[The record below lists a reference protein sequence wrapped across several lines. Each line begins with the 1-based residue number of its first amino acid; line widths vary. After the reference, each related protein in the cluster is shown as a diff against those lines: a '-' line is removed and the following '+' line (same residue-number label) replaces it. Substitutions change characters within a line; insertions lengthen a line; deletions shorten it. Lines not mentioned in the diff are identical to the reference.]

1 MSELTAFHQP
11 KTLDEAL
18 TLMSELGER
27 GRPLAGGTA
36 LALSRPTRIEA
47 LVDLGRVEELRTIS
61 SSAQGLHVGAMV
73 TCAELWQATLD
84 PMPPRALIKAAA
96 SVGSR
101 VLQNHVTVGGN
112 CVGIHAWSDLPVALC
127 CLGAELVLRSGVG
140 GERIVPAQD
149 FFAQHPSKTLTTGE
163 LLVQVRVPPQPEGST
178 SAYMKFSRNVGDQA
192 LASAAVWLQL
202 QDRVVSEARL
212 VAGALRA
219 LPQSLERAAAAL
231 LGGQP
236 TADAM
241 EAAGAAA
248 ADEARSGSDFKA
260 SAEYR
265 KTLLAA
271 LVRDALELAV
281 ARAGGVA

>member
-11 KTLDEAL
+11 TTLDEAL
-18 TLMSELGER
+18 TLISELGER

-36 LALSRPTRIEA
+36 LALSRPARIEA
-47 LVDLGRVEELRTIS
+47 LVDLGRVEELRAIS
-61 SSAQGLHVGAMV
+61 SGADGVCVGAMV
-73 TCAELWQATLD
+73 TCAELWQAKLD
-84 PMPPRALIKAAA
+84 PVPPRALIKAAA

-112 CVGIHAWSDLPVALC
+112 CVGIYAWSDLPVALC
-127 CLGAELVLRSGVG
+127 CLGAEMVLRSSAG
-140 GERIVPAQD
+140 GERVVPALT
-149 FFAQHPSKTLTTGE
+149 FFAQHPSKVLKTGE
-163 LLVQVRVPPQPEGST
+163 LLVQVRVPPQPEGSS
-178 SAYMKFSRNVGDQA
+178 SAYMKFARNAGDQA
-192 LASAAVWLQL
+192 LASAAVWLRL
-202 QDRVVSEARL
+202 QGGAVSEARL

-219 LPQSLERAAAAL
+219 LPQPLSRAAAAL
-231 LGGQP
+231 LGAEP
-236 TADAM
+236 TVDAM

-271 LVRDALELAV
+271 LVQDALELAV
-281 ARAGGVA
+281 ARAGGAA

>member
-11 KTLDEAL
+11 TTLDEAL
-18 TLMSELGER
+18 TLISELGER

-36 LALSRPTRIEA
+36 LALSRPARIEA
-47 LVDLGRVEELRTIS
+47 LVDLGRVEELRAIS
-61 SSAQGLHVGAMV
+61 SGADGVCVGAMA
-73 TCAELWQATLD
+73 TCAELWQAKLD

-112 CVGIHAWSDLPVALC
+112 CVGIYAWSDLPVALC
-127 CLGAELVLRSGVG
+127 CLGAEMVLRSIAG
-140 GERIVPAQD
+140 GERVVPALT
-149 FFAQHPSKTLTTGE
+149 FFAQHPSKVLKTGE
-163 LLVQVRVPPQPEGST
+163 LLVQVRVPPQPEGSS
-178 SAYMKFSRNVGDQA
+178 SAYMKFTRNAGDQA
-192 LASAAVWLQL
+192 LASAAVWLRL
-202 QDRVVSEARL
+202 QGGAVSEARL

-219 LPQSLERAAAAL
+219 LPQSLSRAAAAL
-231 LGGQP
+231 LGAEP
-236 TADAM
+236 TVGAM
-241 EAAGAAA
+241 EAAGVAA

-271 LVRDALELAV
+271 LVQDALELAV
-281 ARAGGVA
+281 ARAGGAA